1 MPALFAYLV
10 AVSLLLGGGY
20 VSLHWLSAPP
30 DASTDLRPSA
40 SKGRPAK
47 NDLVKKS
54 DPYAA
59 AQTRAE
65 KRPDDHAETEIAA
78 SRLGSEASGKAVSE
92 APPNE
97 TGVNEDNT
105 KAQTKKAEDVP
116 TDGCVPL
123 GLTAQ
128 GELVFPIQC
137 QALPERHRGA
147 AVSQPPVQTH
157 PTRSAPA
164 PKQAQ
169 AAEPARLDGNEN
181 ADLNRRQSPGNAAT
195 AKVVNVS
202 PSGEAKP
209 EEAKSEE
216 AKSEEAKSGE
226 AKPDEA
232 KSDEAKSDEAKP
244 GKENS
249 PPVAANGKNVGKR
262 MMQSAHSK
270 PVMMILRTV
279 EFPDGHREQHLL
291 PMSHLRSTAFR
302 TEEEWF
308 DPLTFR

>member
-40 SKGRPAK
+40 SKARPAK

-59 AQTRAE
+59 AETRAE
-65 KRPDDHAETEIAA
+65 KRPDDRAETEIAA
-78 SRLGSEASGKAVSE
+78 SRLGSEASGKAVPE

-97 TGVNEDNT
+97 TGMSEDDKNT
-105 KAQTKKAEDVP
+105 QTKKAEDAP
-116 TDGCVPL
+116 DGGCVPL

-147 AVSQPPVQTH
+147 AVSQPPVQTN
-157 PTRSAPA
+157 PTQSAPA
-164 PKQAQ
+164 PKEAQ
-169 AAEPARLDGNEN
+169 AAEPARLDRNKN
-181 ADLNRRQSPGNAAT
+181 ADLNRKQSPGNAAT

-202 PSGEAKP
+202 PSGEAK
-209 EEAKSEE
+209 SEE
-216 AKSEEAKSGE
+216 AK
-226 AKPDEA
+226 P
-232 KSDEAKSDEAKP
+232 DEAKSDEAKP

-249 PPVAANGKNVGKR
+249 PPVAANGKKVGKR

-279 EFPDGHREQHLL
+279 EFPDGRREQRLL
-291 PMSHLRSTAFR
+291 PMSHLRSTAFQ

-308 DPLTFR
+308 DPLMFR